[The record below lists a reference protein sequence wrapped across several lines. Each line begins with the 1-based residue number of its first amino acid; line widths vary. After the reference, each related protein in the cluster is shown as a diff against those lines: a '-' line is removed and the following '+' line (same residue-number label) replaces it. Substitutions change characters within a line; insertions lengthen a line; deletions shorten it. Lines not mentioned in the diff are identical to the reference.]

1 MMKRLRTVLLILL
14 VLSVVMASGCAAAEK
29 SILLTFTGDCTL
41 GSEEATRPREDSFD
55 SLAAAK
61 GYDYF
66 FANFREMF
74 EQDDQTVINFEGVL
88 SDNKFQESR
97 SKRYRFRG
105 PTDFVKI
112 LTGSSIE
119 TCSLANN
126 HIGDF
131 GKQGEESTKATLDAN
146 GIGWFQNYKY
156 YVYEKEGIKIA
167 FIALENKI
175 VYNEFDKVKKLIQNL
190 KETGEANAVVVCWHT
205 GLEYRGAHETNTERT
220 SQALVRYGAD
230 LIIMHHPHVLQ
241 GVNIYNN
248 RCIFY
253 SLGNFVFGGN
263 SAIRTEKFKLDQ
275 TVTSLYSAVVQ
286 ARLTFTNDGRYL
298 GQQMVIYPVYTSS
311 AAPVNN
317 YQPYRANA
325 EEAEAV
331 RAALQEDTAF
341 ELPEITAGPD
351 GLSRIELSY
360 LAAFDNVEIPE
371 GESEGPQG
379 VPEAASPAPT
389 RNTKG
394 ISGGSGL

>member
-156 YVYEKEGIKIA
+156 YS
-167 FIALENKI
+167 N
-175 VYNEFDKVKKLIQNL
+175 
-190 KETGEANAVVVCWHT
+190 KETG
-205 GLEYRGAHETNTERT
+205 Y
-220 SQALVRYGAD
+220 
-230 LIIMHHPHVLQ
+230 LI
-241 GVNIYNN
+241 
-248 RCIFY
+248 
-253 SLGNFVFGGN
+253 
-263 SAIRTEKFKLDQ
+263 
-275 TVTSLYSAVVQ
+275 
-286 ARLTFTNDGRYL
+286 
-298 GQQMVIYPVYTSS
+298 QMYM
-311 AAPVNN
+311 
-317 YQPYRANA
+317 
-325 EEAEAV
+325 
-331 RAALQEDTAF
+331 
-341 ELPEITAGPD
+341 
-351 GLSRIELSY
+351 
-360 LAAFDNVEIPE
+360 
-371 GESEGPQG
+371 
-379 VPEAASPAPT
+379 
-389 RNTKG
+389 
-394 ISGGSGL
+394 

>member
-1 MMKRLRTVLLILL
+1 MIKRLRSVILILL
-14 VLSVVMASGCAAAEK
+14 VCAAVLSPGCAAAEK

-66 FANFREMF
+66 FANFRTMF
-74 EQDDQTVINFEGVL
+74 ENDDQTVINFEGVL

-146 GIGWFQNYKY
+146 NIGWFQNYKY
-156 YVYEKEGIKIA
+156 YIYEKEGIKVA
-167 FIALENKI
+167 FIALENRTVYKEFEKI
-175 VYNEFDKVKKLIQNL
+175 KKMIMNL
-190 KETGEANAVVVCWHT
+190 RETGEANAIVVCWHT
-205 GLEYRGAHETNTERT
+205 GLEYRGAHETNTEST
-220 SQALVRYGAD
+220 SQALIRYGAD
-230 LIIMHHPHVLQ
+230 LVVITHPHVLQ
-241 GVNIYNN
+241 GIQVYNN

-263 SAIRTEKFKLDQ
+263 SAIRTEKFKIDQ
-275 TVTSLYSAVVQ
+275 TVTSLYSMVVQ
-286 ARLTFTNDGRYL
+286 VKLLFTNDGKYL
-298 GQQMVIYPVYTSS
+298 GQLPVIYPVYTSS
-311 AAPVNN
+311 AAPANN

-325 EEAEAV
+325 EEAAAV
-331 RAALQEDTAF
+331 RAAIQQDSNF
-341 ELPEITAGPD
+341 QLPEITTDAD
-351 GLSRIELSY
+351 GLSRMEMDY
-360 LAAFDNVEIPE
+360 LAAFDGVGIPE
-371 GESEGPQG
+371 GEDDGPKG
-379 VPEAASPAPT
+379 KPEASNPSPN
-389 RNTKG
+389 RNNKG
-394 ISGGSGL
+394 K

>member
-1 MMKRLRTVLLILL
+1 MVMKRLRTVILL
-14 VLSVVMASGCAAAEK
+14 VLVLCLTLVSAGALAEK
-29 SILLTFTGDCTL
+29 SIVLTFTGDCTL
-41 GSEEATRPREDSFD
+41 GSEEATRPREDSLD
-55 SLAAAK
+55 SVAAAK

-97 SKRYRFRG
+97 TKRYRFRG
-105 PTDFVKI
+105 PTEFVKI

-119 TCSLANN
+119 ACSLSNN

-131 GKQGEESTKATLDAN
+131 GKQGEESTKATLDEN

-156 YVYEKEGIKIA
+156 YLYEKEGIRIA
-167 FIALENKI
+167 FIALENRI
-175 VYNEFDKVKKLIQNL
+175 VYKEFDKIKKMIMTL
-190 KETGEANAVVVCWHT
+190 KESGEANAIVVCWHT

-230 LIIMHHPHVLQ
+230 LIIITHPHVLQ
-241 GVNIYNN
+241 GVNVYNN

-275 TVTSLYSAVVQ
+275 TVTSLYSIVVQ
-286 ARLTFTNDGRYL
+286 VKMLFTNDGKYL
-298 GQQMVIYPVYTSS
+298 GQQPVIYPVYTSS
-311 AAPVNN
+311 AAPANN
-317 YQPYRANA
+317 YQPYRVNA
-325 EEAEAV
+325 EDAAAV

-341 ELPEITAGPD
+341 QLPEITTGAD
-351 GLSRIELSY
+351 GLSKIELSY
-360 LAAFDNVEIPE
+360 LAAFDGVDIPE
-371 GESEGPQG
+371 SEGEGPQG
-379 VPEAASPAPT
+379 VPEAANPSPS

-394 ISGGSGL
+394 K